1 MIVQLGIYSRT
12 FERSTLGGVL
22 DAVVEHGFEM
32 VHLNLRSAGLPSL
45 PDRLRAAQCE
55 AIHRELT
62 TRNLQMAGLS
72 ATFNA
77 VHPDRDRRSRETRL
91 AQGLIAQAPELGTRF
106 VSLSSGT
113 RNQQDMWA
121 GHPDNDAP
129 SAWRD
134 LLETMTVLLKA
145 ASDADV
151 KLGIEPEHRNVVSSA
166 KRARLLLDELRDAH
180 LGIIFDAAN
189 LLTPQTAARQRPI
202 LTEAFEELAGDVLVV
217 HAKDFASDG
226 DVAAGRGLLDYDLYF
241 ELIAAYAIEAPVII
255 HEVPEGDVT
264 RARDFVLARAANAGV
279 ATWPNVSPG

>member
-134 LLETMTVLLKA
+134 LLETMTLSW
-145 ASDADV
+145 ASSPNTV
-151 KLGIEPEHRNVVSSA
+151 TSCHRRSVRAYCSTSFATRTSELSSM
-166 KRARLLLDELRDAH
+166 
-180 LGIIFDAAN
+180 
-189 LLTPQTAARQRPI
+189 QRI
-202 LTEAFEELAGDVLVV
+202 C
-217 HAKDFASDG
+217 
-226 DVAAGRGLLDYDLYF
+226 
-241 ELIAAYAIEAPVII
+241 
-255 HEVPEGDVT
+255 
-264 RARDFVLARAANAGV
+264 
-279 ATWPNVSPG
+279 